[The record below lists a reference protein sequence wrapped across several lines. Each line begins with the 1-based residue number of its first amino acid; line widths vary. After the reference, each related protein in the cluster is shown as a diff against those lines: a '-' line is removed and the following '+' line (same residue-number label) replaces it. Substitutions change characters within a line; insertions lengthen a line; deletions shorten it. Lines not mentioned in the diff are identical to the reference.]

1 MPGVGVWEC
10 ELVEEGEFREPAVHL
25 ETGFLDV
32 VFYLAGAFT
41 EAFDAVDF
49 VHEGVRYE
57 G

>member
-1 MPGVGVWEC
+1 VPGVGVWDG

-25 ETGFLDV
+25 ETEFLDV
-32 VFYLAGAFT
+32 VFYLAGAFA

-49 VHEGVRYE
+49 VHEGVGYE